1 MCNGSFSLNL
11 EGFYFLL
18 VLFVARWR
26 SSCLQKAPLLCDS
39 GSLSFKPLGLTR
51 DVAAWLSIY
60 LVRLRPWVQSLV
72 PQTTTKREGNREEG
86 ERKREGGQERERERK
101 IRKEE
106 ATKERKELS
115 PVAMRGKGTY
125 HKVLGL

>member
-1 MCNGSFSLNL
+1 M
-11 EGFYFLL
+11 
-18 VLFVARWR
+18 
-26 SSCLQKAPLLCDS
+26 
-39 GSLSFKPLGLTR
+39 
-51 DVAAWLSIY
+51 
-60 LVRLRPWVQSLV
+60 

-86 ERKREGGQERERERK
+86 ERKREGGQEGERE